1 MDSITIAVTF
11 KQSGFAQII
20 KQRLNFQK
28 EDKGS
33 EEEDE
38 DDKGK
43 LKPNEGNGADLEK
56 YKWVQ
61 VGYSSVIICIFKLRH
76 VSLANSEK

>member
-1 MDSITIAVTF
+1 M
-11 KQSGFAQII
+11 
-20 KQRLNFQK
+20 NFQK

-61 VGYSSVIICIFKLRH
+61 VEYSSAIIFLFKLRH
-76 VSLANSEK
+76 INLASSEK